1 MINIMHKPASNK
13 SLASRFRCKI
23 KILKWHYYSI
33 QNCFKKAH
41 WRHVSYHYESN
52 MYRSFL
58 AQFLHQVRLI
68 NLSGY
73 AGDRLCTVE
82 QHW

>member
-1 MINIMHKPASNK
+1 MCPITMNQTCIDP
-13 SLASRFRCKI
+13 
-23 KILKWHYYSI
+23 
-33 QNCFKKAH
+33 
-41 WRHVSYHYESN
+41 
-52 MYRSFL
+52 FL